1 MVGKMVQNSQM
12 SYSFTF
18 NDLILIHEYIHSHS
32 TTYFF
37 VTNIFIHSH
46 DIYSFTFNEKKN
58 LCNTVAIFI
67 QHFVNS
73 AKFTNSIF
81 IHF

>member
-1 MVGKMVQNSQM
+1 MQYVFFSSAETNNNMVGEMVQNSQM
-12 SYSFTF
+12 SYSFTL

-32 TTYFF
+32 T
-37 VTNIFIHSH
+37 
-46 DIYSFTFNEKKN
+46 KKI

-81 IHF
+81 IHL